1 MALLHYVKALYALVC
16 KAFYIRCISSLTN
29 NNYKLNTN
37 KVRPHPYSTGP
48 PMAAFGPLVF
58 ETCQAFKVD
67 KIVDTFKQLKAICPS
82 LPIPS
87 IADDIP
93 V

>member
-1 MALLHYVKALYALVC
+1 
-16 KAFYIRCISSLTN
+16 
-29 NNYKLNTN
+29 
-37 KVRPHPYSTGP
+37 
-48 PMAAFGPLVF
+48 MAAFGPLVF

-67 KIVDTFKQLKAICPS
+67 TFKQLKAIGPS